1 MEIYSYEQFYDLM
14 LDILLEERITREEY
28 DAITDYVS
36 GLLDEI
42 DSYE

>member
-14 LDILLEERITREEY
+14 LDILLEDRITREEY
-28 DAITDYVS
+28 DAITDYIG
-36 GLLDEI
+36 GLLDEL